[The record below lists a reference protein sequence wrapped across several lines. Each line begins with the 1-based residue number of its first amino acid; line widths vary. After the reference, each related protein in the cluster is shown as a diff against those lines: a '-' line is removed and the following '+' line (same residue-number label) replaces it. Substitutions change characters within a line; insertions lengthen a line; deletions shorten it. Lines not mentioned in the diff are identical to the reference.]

1 MIAHAYSNRASVHLA
16 KWPSEGMD
24 FKLRS
29 GKKGGGDYG
38 EKKEGEKRV
47 GHNDCRRLDEFG
59 KLKMV
64 SVRMLYPKPP

>member
-1 MIAHAYSNRASVHLA
+1 MAKRGNGLQIAFRE
-16 KWPSEGMD
+16 EG
-24 FKLRS
+24 
-29 GKKGGGDYG
+29 GGGDYG